1 MTQRARAA
9 TEPRARL
16 SRRVQI
22 GYAAADIGGNA
33 VELAIRLYLLIFYT
47 DAVGLAPTLAG
58 LALGIGLLW
67 DAVTDPVMGALSDRM
82 AARWGRRGFVLAG
95 GLLSAVG
102 FVLLFQPPQLDGD
115 WAKFGWLVFSFC
127 FLNAG
132 LTVVNVP
139 HVSMATEMTELPH
152 ERSVL
157 FGWRFACMNFGAILA
172 AAVPELLLHGESDR
186 TVAVMGPFAGIV
198 AAVVVASV
206 LSTFLATRRVAFRF
220 APPSGRPFLQE
231 LREAFANR
239 AFRPLLLASVLATVG
254 IGANSAA
261 ALFYYRYRLQLP
273 DAQAHKLIAVA
284 LVVFTVSIL
293 AWVAL
298 GRRYGKTRPP
308 AIGALA
314 LGLGTSVVYPL
325 LPAGSVLWPMLVSS
339 VGLGSLLG
347 CIVLIDSLVTDV
359 IDLDTVHSHARRPGL
374 YFGVWRFAAKLARGA
389 AIGGTGWLLEWSGFV
404 SNQEQTPAVQA
415 AIGFL
420 FGPVVGVWFV
430 AAALVLLCSR
440 FSDAKQAQVQR
451 ILASRAARSTF

>member
-1 MTQRARAA
+1 M
-9 TEPRARL
+9 
-16 SRRVQI
+16 
-22 GYAAADIGGNA
+22 
-33 VELAIRLYLLIFYT
+33 
-47 DAVGLAPTLAG
+47 
-58 LALGIGLLW
+58 
-67 DAVTDPVMGALSDRM
+67 
-82 AARWGRRGFVLAG
+82 
-95 GLLSAVG
+95 
-102 FVLLFQPPQLDGD
+102 
-115 WAKFGWLVFSFC
+115 
-127 FLNAG
+127 
-132 LTVVNVP
+132 
-139 HVSMATEMTELPH
+139 
-152 ERSVL
+152 
-157 FGWRFACMNFGAILA
+157 
-172 AAVPELLLHGESDR
+172 
-186 TVAVMGPFAGIV
+186 
-198 AAVVVASV
+198 
-206 LSTFLATRRVAFRF
+206 
-220 APPSGRPFLQE
+220 
-231 LREAFANR
+231 
-239 AFRPLLLASVLATVG
+239 
-254 IGANSAA
+254 
-261 ALFYYRYRLQLP
+261 
-273 DAQAHKLIAVA
+273 
-284 LVVFTVSIL
+284 FTVSIL